1 MILRSRGVAHDY
13 ECILNVLEEFH
24 FEDSCEVQDKDQD
37 GECVLN
43 VELHTATNQCSIDVT
58 EQ

>member
-1 MILRSRGVAHDY
+1 MAHDY